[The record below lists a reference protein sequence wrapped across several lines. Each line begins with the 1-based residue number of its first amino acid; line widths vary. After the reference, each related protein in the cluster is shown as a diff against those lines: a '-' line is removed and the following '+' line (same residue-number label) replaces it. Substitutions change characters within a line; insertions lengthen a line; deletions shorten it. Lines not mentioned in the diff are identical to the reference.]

1 MPDNERDQLIIRRIR
16 QYCVEI
22 QETHAMFSHSRSAF
36 AQSHVYRNVVSMG
49 LMQIGELSG
58 RLSDDFRN
66 THSDIPWKQI
76 RGMRNLFAHQYLGLD
91 EDMLWNTG
99 LEDVRALQAFCD
111 ALLSG
116 DSST

>member
-1 MPDNERDQLIIRRIR
+1 MPDHERDRLIVRHIR

-22 QETHAMFSHSRSAF
+22 QETHAMFSHSHTAF
-36 AQSHVYRNVVSMG
+36 VENHVYRNAVSMG

-66 THSDIPWKQI
+66 AHSDIPWKQI

-91 EDMLWNTG
+91 QG
-99 LEDVRALQAFCD
+99 YALEYE
-111 ALLSG
+111 SG
-116 DSST
+116 